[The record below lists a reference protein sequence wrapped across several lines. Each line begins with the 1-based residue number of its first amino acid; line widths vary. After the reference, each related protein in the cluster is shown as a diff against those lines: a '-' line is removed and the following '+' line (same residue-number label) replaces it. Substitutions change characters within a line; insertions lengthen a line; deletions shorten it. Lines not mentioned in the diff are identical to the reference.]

1 MTTIGCVIG
10 LLLGMALSRLLRGM
24 LYGISPFDPDT
35 YMSVPVLTL
44 LVAGLASIFPAVRA
58 TRVNSTQVL
67 REE

>member
-1 MTTIGCVIG
+1 
-10 LLLGMALSRLLRGM
+10 M